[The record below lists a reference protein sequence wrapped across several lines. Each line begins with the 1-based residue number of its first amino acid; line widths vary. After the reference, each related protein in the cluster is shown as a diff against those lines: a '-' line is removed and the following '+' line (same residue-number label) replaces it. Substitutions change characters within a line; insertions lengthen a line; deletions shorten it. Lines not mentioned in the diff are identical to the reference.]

1 MDRRTK
7 VELFEELRRSYAAG
21 ETINSL
27 ARKHGI
33 HRRMVRQAIA
43 SAMPPARKKG
53 ERDQPRLGPFK
64 EDIER
69 MLESDKQ
76 APRKQRHTAH
86 RIYTRLREKYP
97 ERPIAESTVRR
108 YVGKRKRELGLNGGR
123 EVFVPQSY
131 KWGQE
136 AQVDWFEATVKLAGE
151 PVKLQFFAMRSMA
164 SGDAFHRAYTNATQ
178 QAFLEAHEHAFAY
191 FQGVFTTLR
200 YDNLTMAVKKI
211 LRGRQRVETE
221 RIISFRSHW
230 GFRSEY
236 CNPASGNEKGGV
248 EGELGWFRR
257 NHLVPVP
264 EAPDL
269 TTLNQ
274 QLVTACIQ
282 SRNRTISGR
291 AITVGEAF
299 RMEQPYLLP
308 LAEYGFEIHEVIYP
322 LTVDGKRRVKVKA
335 NWYSVPLWPDLRVTA
350 HVWPT
355 EIKIEHGS
363 TFVATHPRCY
373 RRGQQILDLEHYLD
387 VLEKKP
393 GAMAGSTALEQ
404 WKQAGRWPACLDQ
417 IWAKLQQR
425 HGAGGGTREM
435 IDLVRAGVGM
445 GWQRLVSAVEEAL
458 RLDLSDAAA
467 VLHILYMPDPEQR
480 KRHAIALAEE
490 LAQFERPEP
499 AIDEYDLLLSAPS
512 RNQEI
517 IQ

>member
-43 SAMPPARKKG
+43 SAIPPARKKAVR
-53 ERDQPRLGPFK
+53 EQPRLGPLK

-86 RIYTRLREKYP
+86 RIYTRLREEHP
-97 ERPIAESTVRR
+97 ELPIAESTVRH
-108 YVGKRKRELGLNGGR
+108 YVAQRKRELGLQGR

-164 SGDAFHRAYTNATQ
+164 SGDAFHRAYTHATQ

-191 FQGVFTTLR
+191 FQGVFATLR

-211 LRGRQRVETE
+211 LRGRQRIETE
-221 RIISFRSHW
+221 RIIAFRSHW

-269 TTLNQ
+269 VTLNQ
-274 QLVTACIQ
+274 QLMAGCIK
-282 SRNRTISGR
+282 SRDRTISGK
-291 AITVGEAF
+291 AVTVGEAF
-299 RMEQPYLLP
+299 RMEQPHLLP
-308 LAEYGFEIHEVIYP
+308 LAEEGYEIHEVIYP
-322 LTVDGKRRVKVKA
+322 LQVDGKRRVKVKA
-335 NWYSVPLWPDLRVTA
+335 NWYSTPLWPDLRVTA
-350 HVWPT
+350 HIWPT
-355 EIKIEHGS
+355 EIKIEHNGKFIAS
-363 TFVATHPRCY
+363 HPRHY
-373 RRGQQILDLEHYLD
+373 GRGQQILDLEHYLD

-393 GAMAGSTALEQ
+393 GAMAGSTPLEQ
-404 WKQAGRWPACLDQ
+404 WKQAGRWPECLDR
-417 IWAKLQQR
+417 IWARLQQR
-425 HGAGGGTREM
+425 HGNSGGTREM
-435 IDLVRAGVGM
+435 IDLVRAGIGI
-445 GWQRLVSAVEEAL
+445 GWQRLVAAVEEAL
-458 RLDLSDAAA
+458 RLGISDAAA

-480 KRHAIALAEE
+480 KRHAIALSEE
-490 LAQFERPEP
+490 LAQFERPQP
-499 AIDEYDLLLSAPS
+499 KIDEYDLLLGSAL
-512 RNQEI
+512 RNKEV